1 MVRSAG
7 AAWTGGS
14 GVGDGAEVVTASGV
28 ESWDTEAGL
37 GSTTVVAGYET
48 VGVAGMVGIVLV
60 MVGLTVSVSEAD
72 CSAGRTDNT
81 TISSIGTAT
90 EIGVV

>member
-7 AAWTGGS
+7 AAWIGGS

-28 ESWDTEAGL
+28 ESVREAGL
-37 GSTTVVAGYET
+37 GSTTVVGSGV
-48 VGVAGMVGIVLV
+48 VGTVLV

-72 CSAGRTDNT
+72 CSAGRTDST

-90 EIGVV
+90 EIEVG